1 MFSKGR
7 SFQYTGFKCAL
18 LLVDYDTASVNTH
31 ASACDVDEKC
41 DRHHLSSNHLDIEA
55 IINKGFDIF
64 YAMSRNLLE
73 ESRLKQ
79 GRFCDSSKGHWE
91 EGDFQ
96 HFPQ

>member
-1 MFSKGR
+1 M
-7 SFQYTGFKCAL
+7 
-18 LLVDYDTASVNTH
+18 
-31 ASACDVDEKC
+31 
-41 DRHHLSSNHLDIEA
+41 NHLDIEA
-55 IINKGFDIF
+55 IINKAFDIF

-79 GRFCDSSKGHWE
+79 ERFCDSSKGHWE